1 MWNVCGELLIDNP
14 SVINWLGSKLSIRC
28 YRFNDYF
35 KKAKENGFT
44 ENRGKS
50 GLSNKTKQEI
60 YNMWINHSINSTDSP
75 NGRNQVRMNK
85 ESYIKRY
92 GTNLKNDQVVAEKLN
107 RRKKSKLWQ
116 TS

>member
-1 MWNVCGELLIDNP
+1 
-14 SVINWLGSKLSIRC
+14 
-28 YRFNDYF
+28 
-35 KKAKENGFT
+35 
-44 ENRGKS
+44 
-50 GLSNKTKQEI
+50 
-60 YNMWINHSINSTDSP
+60 MWINHSINSTDSP

-92 GTNLKNDQVVAEKLN
+92 GTNLKNDQVVVEKLN